1 MMIAIF
7 IVQCMI
13 LLIMFVMYG
22 TVVENKSKEPNN
34 DIKDVDKR
42 DIEIFRSGLQQTWT
56 YVNVS
61 LYKMYRELDIL
72 DFDSIQN
79 KLQQTLD
86 ELVKSPEEMERWAKK
101 FNDYVKNQENEGE

>member
-7 IVQCMI
+7 IVQCLI
-13 LLIMFVMYG
+13 LLIMFAMYG
-22 TVVENKSKEPNN
+22 AVKERNSKKSVNAPN
-34 DIKDVDKR
+34 DIENGR

-86 ELVKSPEEMERWAKK
+86 DLVKSPEEMEKWAKK
-101 FNDYVKNQENEGE
+101 FNDYVKNQGSE

>member
-1 MMIAIF
+1 MMIGIF
-7 IVQCMI
+7 IVQCLI
-13 LLIMFVMYG
+13 LLILFILYG
-22 TVVENKSKEPNN
+22 SVENNN
-34 DIKDVDKR
+34 YKNSDNDPKNINDKR
-42 DIEIFRSGLQQTWT
+42 DLEIFKSGLQQTWT

-86 ELVKSPEEMERWAKK
+86 ELTTDPEKMEKWVKKL
-101 FNDYVKNQENEGE
+101 NDYVKNQGSE

>member
-1 MMIAIF
+1 
-7 IVQCMI
+7 
-13 LLIMFVMYG
+13 MYG
-22 TVVENKSKEPNN
+22 AVIDRNFKKSVNAPN
-34 DIKDVDKR
+34 DIENGR

-86 ELVKSPEEMERWAKK
+86 ELVKSPEEMEKWAKK
-101 FNDYVKNQENEGE
+101 FNDYVKSQGSE